1 MSNDILSIVI
11 WVAAAVILVLYIAR
25 RRARKQRA
33 FK

>member
-25 RRARKQRA
+25 RRARKQRV